1 MDSIDTK
8 VVKNIWKQKGKKLKK
23 PKIFFA
29 TFFDKVYYVF
39 RDDSFIIFMIPSK
52 CDVTYAVPKKYCK
65 VQVSSEGEE
74 YYKIENSDS
83 ISVVS
88 CIGRKSTYEKLIL
101 DNVITDP
108 SC

>member
-1 MDSIDTK
+1 MDSVDK
-8 VVKNIWKQKGKKLKK
+8 KLVKNTWKQKGKKLKK

-52 CDVTYAVPKKYCK
+52 CDVTYAIPKKYCK
-65 VQVSSEGEE
+65 VHVSSGGEE
-74 YYKIENSDS
+74 YYKIENADG

-88 CIGRKSTYEKLIL
+88 CIGRKNDYEKLIL
-101 DNVITDP
+101 ENLITDP